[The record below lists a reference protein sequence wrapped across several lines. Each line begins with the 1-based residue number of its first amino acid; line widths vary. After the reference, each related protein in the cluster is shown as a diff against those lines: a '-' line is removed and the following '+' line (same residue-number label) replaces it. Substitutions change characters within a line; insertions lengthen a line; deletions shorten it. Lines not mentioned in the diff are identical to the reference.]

1 MHSSLN
7 NKTCIHE
14 HESTCTHTCQKSQGQ
29 PPFVD
34 DDPMGIYQLI
44 LNGKVN
50 FPRYFG
56 SICACV
62 PTGRRIYAYGRKLQQ
77 ELRVHMNYVPLLRYI
92 EHNAKSLLKKILVAD
107 LTKRFGTC
115 DAPQDRCGCEL
126 S

>member
-29 PPFVD
+29 SPFVD

-56 SICACV
+56 SICAR
-62 PTGRRIYAYGRKLQQ
+62 GRIYDGRKLQQ